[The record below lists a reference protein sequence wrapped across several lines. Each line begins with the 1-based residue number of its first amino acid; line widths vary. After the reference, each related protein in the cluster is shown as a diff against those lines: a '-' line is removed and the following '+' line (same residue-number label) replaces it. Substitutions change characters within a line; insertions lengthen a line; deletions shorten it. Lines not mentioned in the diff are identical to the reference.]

1 MSINKYLTSA
11 LLGTAMTIN
20 PMVAEAGGMSQIGS
34 VGQMHTGSPVSVNRN
49 CRSGQVQGIG
59 FHPTSI
65 NNNIQ
70 VYTPT
75 NVNNNVNVYKPVN
88 INNNLNV
95 QTYTGNS
102 KKIDVNKPVSIN
114 KNIDVNKPASI
125 NKNVDVN
132 KPVSINKN
140 IDVNKPVSINKYVD
154 VNKPVSI
161 NKNIDINK
169 PVSITKNI
177 DNSKNINIT
186 NNIDNSKYINASK
199 NININKTIIINK
211 GGQGGGS
218 SQADAQAEAVAIAS
232 AVAAATAN
240 SSSSSS
246 AVVNFN
252 GSSNSSSSSSAY
264 NNSGGSESSSS
275 AFGYSGAGTVIG
287 GSSYIA
293 ESPGAFAGGDLGT
306 INVESAPAP
315 IVAPAPAQCTFQ
327 DTTVVKAIHAVCLAA
342 DGHEFPASHMVRDTW
357 INSSYEGEIA
367 RCIPGSHLKVVVGKV
382 MQSSEGLATGFTSG
396 QVLEC
401 GLHEAVRHYKDGA
414 LKCAPALP
422 VPDCTERTNLRK
434 YGTGDMFFTY
444 RAKIC
449 LETHDEYPATASI
462 EEDRR

>member
-1 MSINKYLTSA
+1 
-11 LLGTAMTIN
+11 
-20 PMVAEAGGMSQIGS
+20 
-34 VGQMHTGSPVSVNRN
+34 MHSGSPVSVNRN

-59 FHPTSI
+59 FHPTTI

-70 VYTPT
+70 VYTPAS
-75 NVNNNVNVYKPVN
+75 VNNNVNVYKPVS

-95 QTYTGNS
+95 QTYTDNS
-102 KKIDVNKPVSIN
+102 KKNIDVNKPASVN

-125 NKNVDVN
+125 NKN
-132 KPVSINKN
+132 
-140 IDVNKPVSINKYVD
+140 IDVNKPVSIY
-154 VNKPVSI
+154 
-161 NKNIDINK
+161 KNIDINK
-169 PVSITKNI
+169 PISITKNI

-199 NININKTIIINK
+199 NINVNKTIIINN
-211 GGQGGGS
+211 GGQGGGG

-232 AVAAATAN
+232 AVAAATAHSN
-240 SSSSSS
+240 SSSS

-264 NNSGGSESSSS
+264 NNSGGSESNSS

-306 INVESAPAP
+306 INVESAPSP
-315 IVAPAPAQCTFQ
+315 IVAAAPAQCTFQ

-449 LETHDEYPATASI
+449 LETHDEYSATASI